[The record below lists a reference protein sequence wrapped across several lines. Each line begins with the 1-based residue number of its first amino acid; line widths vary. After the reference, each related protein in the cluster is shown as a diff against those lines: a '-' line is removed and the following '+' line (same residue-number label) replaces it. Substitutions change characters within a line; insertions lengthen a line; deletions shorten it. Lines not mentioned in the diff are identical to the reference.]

1 MIDPTLVMT
10 YCYRHEAEL
19 ARTLLETEG
28 IEAMIQ
34 GDDCGGLGI
43 GLAFSGG
50 ISVYVA
56 FTDADRARAILEPS
70 R

>member
-1 MIDPTLVMT
+1 MIDPTLVLT
-10 YCYRHEAEL
+10 CSYRHEAEL

-50 ISVYVA
+50 ISVFVA
-56 FTDADRARAILEPS
+56 MDDAERARVILE
-70 R
+70 RN